1 MITTFLASTG
11 FRWLL
16 GEGLEFLKARA
27 SRKDE
32 MELMRLQADIKREE
46 HERQQAAM
54 RSAADLGIK
63 EIQVRGED
71 MRDTID
77 ALGRLEATKATAIVT
92 GDWLIDRMNGLVRP
106 LAAYICL
113 LLIVLNAVAPSHV
126 VLTTFVLELCS
137 SVLGVFVG
145 GRIKTTDR

>member
-1 MITTFLASTG
+1 MITTFLMSTG
-11 FRWLL
+11 FRWLF
-16 GEGLEFLKARA
+16 GEALEFLKGHTAR
-27 SRKDE
+27 KNE
-32 MELMRLQADIKREE
+32 MELMRLQADIKKEE
-46 HERQQAAM
+46 HARQQAAM
-54 RSAADLGIK
+54 RSAAGLGIK
-63 EIQVRGED
+63 EIQIRGED
-71 MRDTID
+71 LRDAID
-77 ALGRLEATKATAIVT
+77 AIGRLETTKTTAVVT

-126 VLTTFVLELCS
+126 VLSAFVLELCS

>member
-16 GEGLEFLKARA
+16 GEALEFLKGRA
-27 SRKDE
+27 ARKDE
-32 MELMRLQADIKREE
+32 MELMRLQADIKKEE
-46 HERQQAAM
+46 HARQQAAM
-54 RSAADLGIK
+54 RSAAYQGIK
-63 EIQVRGED
+63 EIQVRDED
-71 MRDTID
+71 LRDTI
-77 ALGRLEATKATAIVT
+77 GRLEATKATASVT
-92 GDWLIDRMNGLVRP
+92 GDWLIDRTNGLVRP

-126 VLTTFVLELCS
+126 VLSAFVLELCS

>member
-1 MITTFLASTG
+1 MITTFLMSTG
-11 FRWLL
+11 FRWLF
-16 GEGLEFLKARA
+16 GEALEFLKGRTA
-27 SRKDE
+27 RKDE
-32 MELMRLQADIKREE
+32 MELMRLQADIKKEE

-63 EIQVRGED
+63 EIQIRGED
-71 MRDTID
+71 LRDAID
-77 ALGRLEATKATAIVT
+77 AIGRLEATKTTAIVT
-92 GDWLIDRMNGLVRP
+92 GDVLIDRMNGLVRP

-113 LLIVLNAVAPSHV
+113 LLVVLNAVAPSHV
-126 VLTTFVLELCS
+126 VLSTFALELCS